1 MARLKAKTPPTTGGQ
16 NSKSSSASSKQVKR
30 MLLFE
35 NEAKDQQEKTLE
47 CVNLLRAM
55 GLDEEEDPEG
65 GTEAELVL
73 GDKEDEATCQLL
85 EEWVFEI
92 TEERVGL
99 GSVALKEVDMEV
111 DLDLSSFGEERS
123 SNSTSHSLVGSGEEG
138 SKITLMTQDKRN
150 QDQEQIEQ
158 RKGKGKKNQ
167 WGPTIPLRRIS
178 RHTKDARLMMEKA
191 QDAKRKWNLDDKTG
205 KNTKISKP
213 LLIYV
218 AKEIGLVNLDGNPE
232 DIDSMLDLDSSRT
245 AASQLNRKV
254 SSCGSMHGVEKK

>member
-1 MARLKAKTPPTTGGQ
+1 
-16 NSKSSSASSKQVKR
+16 
-30 MLLFE
+30 
-35 NEAKDQQEKTLE
+35 
-47 CVNLLRAM
+47 
-55 GLDEEEDPEG
+55 
-65 GTEAELVL
+65 
-73 GDKEDEATCQLL
+73 
-85 EEWVFEI
+85 
-92 TEERVGL
+92 
-99 GSVALKEVDMEV
+99 LKEVAMEV

-138 SKITLMTQDKRN
+138 SKITLMTRDNRN

-158 RKGKGKKNQ
+158 RKGKGKKKNQ
-167 WGPTIPLRRIS
+167 WGPTIPLRRSS
-178 RHTKDARLMMEKA
+178 RHTKDERLMMEKA

-205 KNTKISKP
+205 KNTNISKP
-213 LLIYV
+213 LLINV